1 MSKFIKE
8 NKFNIF
14 IFCFVFL
21 IMLYSFLS
29 DRGLLTRTFRWL
41 TDNDYRL
48 SIASKQHISV
58 TENNIFEFWNYLI
71 KKTLFRFDYDLIFS
85 TKIFQLIIPFFGA
98 LSIYKYFNFHNS
110 LFKYSLNRV
119 KNYKKSIFKNIF
131 KTSIGVSF
139 AIFFAYLIIM
149 LICYKLG
156 NGVFGRV
163 VVERDVTPRTL
174 YLDIL
179 GRNFYYNHAL
189 LYWTLEGFT
198 RFFIMPFI
206 YTFFGCSIALISDN
220 KKVVLIAPALYYFGF
235 TILSFGL
242 IALLSF
248 GYYFSPSAIM
258 ASGDYNV
265 NSFLMLS
272 MAFIP
277 FYIGTG
283 IIFLGNKYVEKT

>member
-139 AIFFAYLIIM
+139 AIFFCLFNNYV
-149 LICYKLG
+149 
-156 NGVFGRV
+156 N
-163 VVERDVTPRTL
+163 
-174 YLDIL
+174 
-179 GRNFYYNHAL
+179 L
-189 LYWTLEGFT
+189 L
-198 RFFIMPFI
+198 
-206 YTFFGCSIALISDN
+206 
-220 KKVVLIAPALYYFGF
+220 
-235 TILSFGL
+235 
-242 IALLSF
+242 
-248 GYYFSPSAIM
+248 
-258 ASGDYNV
+258 
-265 NSFLMLS
+265 
-272 MAFIP
+272 
-277 FYIGTG
+277 
-283 IIFLGNKYVEKT
+283 